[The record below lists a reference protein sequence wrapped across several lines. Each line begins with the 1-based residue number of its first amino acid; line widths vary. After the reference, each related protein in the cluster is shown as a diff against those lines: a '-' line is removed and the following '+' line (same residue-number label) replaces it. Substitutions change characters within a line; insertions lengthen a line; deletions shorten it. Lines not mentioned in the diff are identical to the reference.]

1 MENIEAPVAAPE
13 MGQVETSEV
22 GQATESSA
30 PSYDYINP
38 DDFGDKYV
46 KVKVDG
52 AELDVPIKEALSGYQ
67 RQADYTRKTQELANQ
82 RESLQFAQTI
92 AQALDNDPTGTIELL
107 NRHYGTGQPV
117 NQPIAEPEFAD
128 PLERQVYELN
138 QKISSFEQIQAQ
150 SQLEK
155 EIGRLQSQ
163 YQDFNASDVINQALR
178 TGSNDLESIYKQ
190 MSYDRLVQEVN
201 TYRQAGELNAKR
213 EQEIVDAKRNAGF
226 VAGGASA
233 NGAGTE
239 SVGKI
244 NSVQDAWLAAKRQNG
259 M

>member
-13 MGQVETSEV
+13 SGQVETSEV

-52 AELDVPIKEALSGYQ
+52 ADVDVPIKEALSGYQ
-67 RQADYTRKTQELANQ
+67 RQADYTRKTQELASQ

-117 NQPIAEPEFAD
+117 NQPSVEPEFAD

-138 QKISSFEQIQAQ
+138 QKILSFEQIQAQ

-155 EIGRLQSQ
+155 EIGRLQNQ
-163 YQDFNASDVINQALR
+163 YQDFNVSDVINQALR

-190 MSYDRLVQEVN
+190 MAYDRLVQEVN
-201 TYRQAGELNAKR
+201 TYRQAGEVNASR
-213 EQEIVDAKRNAGF
+213 EQAIVDAKRNAGF

>member
-1 MENIEAPVAAPE
+1 MDNIEAVTAAPDT
-13 MGQVETSEV
+13 GQVETSEV

-67 RQADYTRKTQELANQ
+67 RQADYTRKTQELATQ

-92 AQALDNDPTGTIELL
+92 AAALEQDPTGTLDLL
-107 NRHYGTGQPV
+107 GRHYGAGQPA
-117 NQPIAEPEFAD
+117 NQPPAVPEFAD
-128 PLERQVYELN
+128 PLEQQVYEMN
-138 QKISSFEQIQAQ
+138 QRLQSYETAQAQ
-150 SQLEK
+150 AQLEK
-155 EIGRLQSQ
+155 EIGRLNST
-163 YQDFNASDVINQALR
+163 YQDFNAPEVITQALR
-178 TGSNDLESIYKQ
+178 LGTDNLEAVYKQ
-190 MSYDRLVQEVN
+190 MSYDRLLQEVT
-201 TYRQAGELNAKR
+201 TYRQANNVAVTR

-226 VAGGASA
+226 IAGGSSA
-233 NGAGTE
+233 NGATE
-239 SVGKI
+239 PVGKI
-244 NSVQDAWLAAKRQNG
+244 SSVQDAWLAAKRQMG